1 MYDISKLGKIS
12 GDFATALAN
21 RPDNLQRIDCSGP
34 EGARYAYDTTE
45 GLDTIVNQVSTYF
58 RKPAKDFKV
67 YSDLQWN
74 LVCDRLPLLSTIQG
88 SYMGGVFVGCMI
100 WGWASDKYGRR
111 LAMLVAAALQVV
123 SSITATWATNYVVF
137 IFLRFLIAFSV
148 SGVFECGFVL
158 GKHLFKYFTVIE
170 FSKEIFA
177 VTEICGPK
185 YRTYFGILTQ
195 FPFGIGAALLPLIAY
210 FIRNWQNLQLAISVP
225 CLLLA
230 LYYW

>member
-1 MYDISKLGKIS
+1 M
-12 GDFATALAN
+12 
-21 RPDNLQRIDCSGP
+21 
-34 EGARYAYDTTE
+34 
-45 GLDTIVNQVSTYF
+45 
-58 RKPAKDFKV
+58 
-67 YSDLQWN
+67 QWN

-158 GKHLFKYFTVIE
+158 GKHLFKYLKKKLN
-170 FSKEIFA
+170 SLKES
-177 VTEICGPK
+177 
-185 YRTYFGILTQ
+185 
-195 FPFGIGAALLPLIAY
+195 
-210 FIRNWQNLQLAISVP
+210 LQ
-225 CLLLA
+225 
-230 LYYW
+230 